1 MKDIID
7 KFVVENSHNRI
18 IKMPFINYVSY
29 YILFYLFFV
38 IINCVNEYIRQI
50 EHLFWLEYEGEFK
63 LEAELESMTYEPNK
77 VTAEYSLKAKYNGK
91 YESEFILILNNAD
104 DEYMSYKT
112 NAIIK

>member
-1 MKDIID
+1 MMKDIID
-7 KFVVENSHNRI
+7 KFVVENSCDMI
-18 IKMPFINYVSY
+18 INKSY
-29 YILFYLFFV
+29 Y
-38 IINCVNEYIRQI
+38 NCINEYVKQI
-50 EHLFWLEYEGEFK
+50 EHLFSLEYEGEFK

>member
-7 KFVVENSHNRI
+7 KFVVENSRDMI
-18 IKMPFINYVSY
+18 INKSY
-29 YILFYLFFV
+29 Y
-38 IINCVNEYIRQI
+38 NCINEYVKQI

-104 DEYMSYKT
+104 DEYMSYKVDVV
-112 NAIIK
+112 IK

>member
-1 MKDIID
+1 MMKDIID
-7 KFVVENSHNRI
+7 KFVVENSCDMI
-18 IKMPFINYVSY
+18 INKSY
-29 YILFYLFFV
+29 Y
-38 IINCVNEYIRQI
+38 NCINEYVKQI